1 MLQMQDKW
9 GRRRWITFK
18 QSPTKNFAYKS
29 DLVMLVSLALAEIGK
44 EKVTQNDME
53 IVTALLLKE
62 DKSKMEKD
70 LKLTPAWIRNI
81 IKENINGNCK

>member
-1 MLQMQDKW
+1 
-9 GRRRWITFK
+9 
-18 QSPTKNFAYKS
+18 
-29 DLVMLVSLALAEIGK
+29 MLVSLALSEIGK
-44 EKVTQNDME
+44 EKVTQNEME

-81 IKENINGNCK
+81 IRENINGNCIYPLKKSLR